1 MLFFNSR
8 DQLNSSLKNQIE
20 EKKEIRRTLKE
31 EDSALVY
38 FYSCFLSKILF
49 FSLIVLRQK
58 EIRNTR

>member
-1 MLFFNSR
+1 MNNLYFFFDSR

-38 FYSCFLSKILF
+38 FYSYFLSKILF
-49 FSLIVLRQK
+49 FL
-58 EIRNTR
+58 